1 MPKREKSVE
10 STQNRQYRPYMEA
23 FRFSAED
30 LQANGAGALSV
41 KQRGD
46 AITMLTLQLL
56 MGIPLYS
63 FLTLIIFRNLFQL
76 PVDRWIASI
85 FGWEDQTPILSFGG
99 PWLLIALIA
108 LAISS
113 FWWLPRLQ
121 DYRAGRV
128 RSVDGRPADAKPSP
142 WNPLQMILYLP
153 LPSRRRI
160 RRQVQFTV
168 ENVPFTLNEVKFELI
183 EERKRPHTFYYLP
196 RSRQIVAV
204 VPR

>member
-1 MPKREKSVE
+1 MPRRQKPAE
-10 STQNRQYRPYMEA
+10 SIQNRQYRAYMEA

-41 KQRGD
+41 KQRAD
-46 AITMLTLQLL
+46 AITMLVLQLL

-63 FLTLIIFRNLFQL
+63 FLALIIMRNLFQL
-76 PVDRWIASI
+76 PMDRWIASL
-85 FGWEDQTPILSFGG
+85 FGWEDQAPILAFGG
-99 PWLLIALIA
+99 PWLVIALAA

-153 LPSRRRI
+153 RPSRRRT

-168 ENVPFTLNEVKFELI
+168 EDVPFTLNEVQFELI
-183 EERKRPHTFYYLP
+183 EERKRPHTFFYLP
-196 RSRQIVAV
+196 RSRQIIAV

>member
-1 MPKREKSVE
+1 MPKREKAAE
-10 STQNRQYRPYMEA
+10 NPINKQYRAYMEA
-23 FRFSAED
+23 FRFGAED
-30 LQANGAGALSV
+30 LQANAAGALSV

-46 AITMLTLQLL
+46 AMTMLTLQLL

-63 FLTLIIFRNLFQL
+63 FLTLVILRNLFQV
-76 PVDRWIASI
+76 PIDRWIASL
-85 FGWEDQTPILSFGG
+85 FGWQDQSSILAFGG
-99 PWLLIALIA
+99 PWLLTALAA

-153 LPSRRRI
+153 RPSRRRT

-168 ENVPFTLNEVKFELI
+168 EDVPFTLNEVQFELI
-183 EERKRPHTFYYLP
+183 EERKRPHTFFYLP
-196 RSRQIVAV
+196 RSRQIIAV

>member
-1 MPKREKSVE
+1 MPKREKSAE
-10 STQNRQYRPYMEA
+10 NPINKQYRAYMEA
-23 FRFSAED
+23 FRFTAED

-46 AITMLTLQLL
+46 AITMLILQLL

-63 FLTLIIFRNLFQL
+63 FLTLIILRNLFQI
-76 PVDRWIASI
+76 PIDRWIASL
-85 FGWEDQTPILSFGG
+85 FGWQDQSPILAFGG
-99 PWLLIALIA
+99 PWLLTA
-108 LAISS
+108 LAALAVSS
-113 FWWLPRLQ
+113 FWWLPRWQ

-128 RSVDGRPADAKPSP
+128 RSVEGRPVDARPSP

-168 ENVPFTLNEVKFELI
+168 EDVPFTLNEVKFELL
-183 EERKRPHTFYYLP
+183 EARKRPHTIYYLP

>member
-1 MPKREKSVE
+1 M
-10 STQNRQYRPYMEA
+10 
-23 FRFSAED
+23 
-30 LQANGAGALSV
+30 
-41 KQRGD
+41 
-46 AITMLTLQLL
+46 
-56 MGIPLYS
+56 
-63 FLTLIIFRNLFQL
+63 
-76 PVDRWIASI
+76 
-85 FGWEDQTPILSFGG
+85 
-99 PWLLIALIA
+99 IALAA

-153 LPSRRRI
+153 RPSRRRT

-168 ENVPFTLNEVKFELI
+168 EDAPFTLNEVQFELI
-183 EERKRPHTFYYLP
+183 EEHKRPHTFYYLP
-196 RSRQIVAV
+196 RSRQIIAV